1 MIADLGRL
9 VKRNSQSDVGLEMYL
24 VAAVAALALTVPSPR
39 PLSKHRRHSTRT
51 RSQTVAG
58 RVTWD
63 LLKLGLRHELLRDFL
78 VETRSE
84 RPAFID
90 THAVDAGGGL
100 RIGPT
105 SVDVDFLG
113 APVVRAHV
121 VNESDRVIDA
131 LVVVTVEDLRG
142 ATARAST
149 WIERL
154 VPHADRAV
162 ELFCPEAL
170 APASV
175 RWSVTPL

>member
-1 MIADLGRL
+1 MIADPDRL
-9 VKRNSQSDVGLEMYL
+9 VKRLPPCEVGPEMFL
-24 VAAVAALALTVPSPR
+24 IAAAAAVALTSPSLR
-39 PLSKHRRHSTRT
+39 PFEKHRRHSTRT
-51 RSQTVAG
+51 RSRSDAG

-78 VETRSE
+78 VETQSE
-84 RPAFID
+84 RPAFMD

-113 APVVRAHV
+113 APVVRARV
-121 VNESDRVIDA
+121 LNESDRVVDA
-131 LVVVTVEDLRG
+131 LVVVTVEDPHG

-154 VPHADRAV
+154 APHTDRAV
-162 ELFCPEAL
+162 ELFCPSAL

-175 RWSVTPL
+175 RWSVTSL